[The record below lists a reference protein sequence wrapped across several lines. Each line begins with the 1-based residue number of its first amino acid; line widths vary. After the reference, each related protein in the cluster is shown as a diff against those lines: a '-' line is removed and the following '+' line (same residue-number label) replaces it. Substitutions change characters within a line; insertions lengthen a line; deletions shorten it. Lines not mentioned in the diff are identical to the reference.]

1 MEKLAPSENTLAGLL
16 LTFTALSGELPTDQI
31 DRLSSTKAYQ
41 EKVLK
46 ALKSE
51 KLLRTF
57 YRNGLRA
64 LRLTLTGKKL
74 LLNTWPDRFTAYLSG
89 STETNVLKSEV
100 PRRLRLHRMAEVLV
114 TMFNAGVTVYPWEKP
129 ALFTPSPPPSPL
141 HVKRSSYYSSREL
154 KELGALAVKVH
165 GSRATGILFSDDGI
179 FVVYNAGPGQMKWE
193 LRIEMRLKAL
203 VQQELCMKRVPQFS
217 EIEPSAIVFDAGM
230 EQMPLLM
237 GTHDGG
243 QYNYFVLD
251 GNFDHFYFLTS
262 DHCGEVI
269 LRLLCESDKRTVLD
283 GILSQ
288 GLSAPR
294 PGFVVENDA
303 MDGDEP
309 VLFAYTCDMPRIKR
323 FDNALHIHDMRGTL
337 YCFDFQEAAL
347 RAICGPG
354 IKIQDLDFEKV
365 KALLF
370 DGYC

>member
-1 MEKLAPSENTLAGLL
+1 MEKLAPSEDTLAGLL
-16 LTFTALSGELPTDQI
+16 LTFTALSGELPTAQI
-31 DRLSSTKAYQ
+31 DRLASAKAYQ

-64 LRLTLTGKKL
+64 LRLTSTGKKL

-114 TMFNAGVTVYPWEKP
+114 TMFNAGVTVYPWKKP

-141 HVKRSSYYSSREL
+141 RVKRSSYYSSREL
-154 KELGALAVKVH
+154 KELGSLAIKVH
-165 GSRATGILFSDDGI
+165 GSRATGILFSDGGI
-179 FVVYNAGPGQMKWE
+179 FIVYNAGSGQMKWE
-193 LRIEMRLKAL
+193 LRVEMRLKAL

-217 EIEPSAIVFDAGM
+217 EIEPNAIVFGAGM

-269 LRLLCESDKRTVLD
+269 LRLLCDPGKRAVLD

-288 GLSAPR
+288 GLSAAH

-303 MDGDEP
+303 MDGDTP
-309 VLFAYTCDMPRIKR
+309 VLFTYTCDMPRIKR
-323 FDNALHIHDMRGTL
+323 FDNALQIHDIRGTL
-337 YCFDFQEAAL
+337 YCFDFQEDAM
-347 RAICGPG
+347 RQICGQQV
-354 IKIQDLDFEKV
+354 KIESLDLEKV

-370 DGYC
+370 DGDC